1 MKRILLVDGF
11 NNFIRNFAIVPLQND
26 DGTHLGGVIGFLS
39 SLRHAME
46 TTKPTR
52 VLIAWDEGGS
62 TKRKKIYADY
72 KINREKKARKIL
84 MPFDDLE
91 QQDNSFNHQLSR
103 LKKYLDLLPVNQL
116 VCHGVEADDIIAYVC
131 QNEAFDDYEKVIYS
145 TDKDFFQ
152 LVNDD
157 RHISIY
163 QPMKKTYIT
172 NATVAEQFQV
182 TPENFPM
189 LRAITGDKS
198 DNIHGIQG
206 VGFKSAIKSFPL
218 LTESDR
224 KFPKDIIA
232 YSKEQAETSKRPFK
246 AITRVVEDPELI
258 EANYKIIQLIEPDIP
273 LFCFDRFKDWL
284 ADMNHGLKCSKLQLR
299 MLFIQDGAMRLIEHF
314 DSWLLPFKVLQHKL
328 SQEDS

>member
-1 MKRILLVDGF
+1 MKKILLIDGF
-11 NNFIRNFAIVPLQND
+11 NTYIRNFAIVPLQND
-26 DGTHLGGVIGFLS
+26 DGVHLGGTIGFLS
-39 SLRHAME
+39 SLRHVME
-46 TTKPTR
+46 AVKPHR

-91 QQDNSFNHQLSR
+91 QQDNSFNHQLGR

-116 VCHGVEADDIIAYVC
+116 TCHGVEADDIIAYVC
-131 QNEAFDDYEKVIYS
+131 QNEAFDEYEKVIYS

-163 QPMKKTYIT
+163 QPMKKFYIT
-172 NATVAEQFQV
+172 NDVVKEQFQV

-189 LRAITGDKS
+189 LRALTGDKS
-198 DNIHGIQG
+198 DNIIGIQG
-206 VGFKSAIKSFPL
+206 VGNKSAIKSFPL
-218 LTESDR
+218 IMEEER
-224 KFPKDIIA
+224 KFPKDVIE
-232 YSKEQAETSKRPFK
+232 YSRGVVKDSKKPFK
-246 AITRVVEDPELI
+246 SIRKVVDNPELI
-258 EANYKIIQLIEPDIP
+258 EANYKIIQLIEPDIG
-273 LFCFDRFKDWL
+273 LQCYDKFQDWL
-284 ADMNHGLKCSKLQLR
+284 KDMDHGLKCGKLQLR

-314 DSWLLPFKVLQHKL
+314 DSWLLPFKVLQHKM
-328 SQEDS
+328 SKDK

>member
-1 MKRILLVDGF
+1 MKKILLIDGF
-11 NNFIRNFAIVPLQND
+11 NTYIRNFAVVPLQND
-26 DGTHLGGVIGFLS
+26 DGVHLGGVIGFLS
-39 SLRHAME
+39 SLRHVME
-46 TTKPTR
+46 ATKPHR

-72 KINREKKARKIL
+72 KINRVKKARKIL

-91 QQDNSFNHQLSR
+91 EQDNSFNHQLNR

-116 VCHGVEADDIIAYVC
+116 TCYGVEADDIIAYVC
-131 QNEAFDDYEKVIYS
+131 QDKAFDEYEKVIYS

-163 QPMKKTYIT
+163 HPMKKTYIT
-172 NATVAEQFQV
+172 NETVMEQFKV

-206 VGFKSAIKSFPL
+206 VGAKSAVKYFPL
-218 LTESDR
+218 ITEVER
-224 KFPKDIIA
+224 KFPKDVIEF
-232 YSKEQAETSKRPFK
+232 SMGQVKELKKPFK
-246 AITRVVEDPELI
+246 ALTRVVEDPELI
-258 EANYKIIQLIEPDIP
+258 EANYKIIQLIEPDIG
-273 LFCFDRFKDWL
+273 LQCYDKFQNWM
-284 ADMNHGLKCSKLQLR
+284 ADMNHGLKCQKLQLR
-299 MLFIQDGAMRLIEHF
+299 MMFIQDGAMRLIEHF
-314 DSWLLPFKVLQHKL
+314 DSWLLPFKTLQYKL
-328 SQEDS
+328 SQEK

>member
-1 MKRILLVDGF
+1 MKKILLIDGF
-11 NNFIRNFAIVPLQND
+11 NTYIRNFAIVPLQND
-26 DGTHLGGVIGFLS
+26 DGTHLGGVIGFLN
-39 SLRHAME
+39 SLRHVLEAV
-46 TTKPTR
+46 KPDR

-72 KINREKKARKIL
+72 KINRVKKARKVL

-91 QQDNSFNHQLSR
+91 QQDNSFNHQLTR

-116 VCHGVEADDIIAYVC
+116 TCYGVEADDIIAYVC
-131 QNEAFDDYEKVIYS
+131 QNESFDGYEKVIYS

-163 QPMKKTYIT
+163 HPMKKTYIT
-172 NATVAEQFQV
+172 NAVVKEQFQV

-189 LRAITGDKS
+189 LRALTGDKS

-206 VGFKSAIKSFPL
+206 VGNKSAIKSFPL
-218 LTESDR
+218 LMEEER
-224 KFPKDIIA
+224 KFPKDIIE
-232 YSKEQAETSKRPFK
+232 YSKAKVKDAKKPFK

-258 EANYKIIQLIEPDIP
+258 EANYKIIQLIEPD
-273 LFCFDRFKDWL
+273 LGLQCYDKFQDWL
-284 ADMNHGLKCSKLQLR
+284 KDMNHGLKCSKLQLR
-299 MLFIQDGAMRLIEHF
+299 MLFIQDGAMRLIEYF
-314 DSWLLPFKVLQHKL
+314 DSWLLPFKVLQHKM
-328 SQEDS
+328 SKDK